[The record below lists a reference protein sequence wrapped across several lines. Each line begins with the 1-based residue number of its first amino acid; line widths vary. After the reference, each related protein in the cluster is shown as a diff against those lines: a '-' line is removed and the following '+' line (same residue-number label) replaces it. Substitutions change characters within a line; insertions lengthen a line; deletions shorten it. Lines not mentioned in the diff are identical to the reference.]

1 MTETTAAQQDE
12 KERWTIKDDKALEW
26 ALDKIRS
33 LELYQQANIKHAQEV
48 QEKTDK
54 ANEALQKD
62 IDNFT
67 QLVNEYTQPKHDA
80 DPSYKFKS
88 PSGNVTFD
96 KQRDKWNYNTPML
109 LKQLDGTKWVK
120 VKETRSIDK
129 TAIKKNFKVQD
140 GKVFNTETGEV
151 LKGIN
156 VVQGTTQM
164 KIKF

>member
-1 MTETTAAQQDE
+1 
-12 KERWTIKDDKALEW
+12 
-26 ALDKIRS
+26 
-33 LELYQQANIKHAQEV
+33 
-48 QEKTDK
+48 
-54 ANEALQKD
+54 
-62 IDNFT
+62 
-67 QLVNEYTQPKHDA
+67 
-80 DPSYKFKS
+80 
-88 PSGNVTFD
+88 
-96 KQRDKWNYNTPML
+96 ML

>member
-1 MTETTAAQQDE
+1 MTESTAAQQDE

-26 ALDKIRS
+26 TLDKIRS
-33 LELYQQANIKHAQEV
+33 LELYQQANTKHAKEV
-48 QEKTDK
+48 QEKADK
-54 ANEALQKD
+54 ANEALQED

-67 QLVNEYTQPKHDA
+67 QLVNEYTQPKFDA
-80 DPSYKFKS
+80 DPEYRFKS
-88 PSGNVTFD
+88 TSGNVTFD
-96 KQRDKWNYNTPML
+96 KQRDKWNYNTPLL

-129 TAIKKNFKVQD
+129 TAIKNNFKVQYC
-140 GKVFNTETGEV
+140 KVFNPDTGEV

-156 VVQGTTQM
+156 VVQGTKQM

>member
-1 MTETTAAQQDE
+1 MTESTAAQQDE

-26 ALDKIRS
+26 VLDKIRS
-33 LELYQQANIKHAQEV
+33 LELYQQANIKHAKEV
-48 QEKTDK
+48 QEKVDK
-54 ANEALQKD
+54 ANEALQED

-67 QLVNEYTQPKHDA
+67 QLVNEYTQPKFDA
-80 DPSYKFKS
+80 DPEYRFKS
-88 PSGNVTFD
+88 TSGNVTFD
-96 KQRDKWNYNTPML
+96 KQRDKWNYNTPLL

-129 TAIKKNFKVQD
+129 TAIKNNFKVQD
-140 GKVFNTETGEV
+140 GKVFNPETGEV

-156 VVQGTTQM
+156 VVQGTKQM